1 MLHERPG
8 IARGHGNFLTSRAV
22 FRGENRPADRGKSD
36 AGAIRPVRFLPGICH
51 HQLGQLVRCCSDNA
65 EHLSVNQKYV
75 DAFLQNLGNTL
86 G

>member
-1 MLHERPG
+1 MGISCHPAQFSGGKTARRPG
-8 IARGHGNFLTSRAV
+8 KA
-22 FRGENRPADRGKSD
+22 E

>member
-1 MLHERPG
+1 M
-8 IARGHGNFLTSRAV
+8 
-22 FRGENRPADRGKSD
+22 
-36 AGAIRPVRFLPGICH
+36 RFLPGICH

>member
-1 MLHERPG
+1 MPRDCK
-8 IARGHGNFLTSRAV
+8 RAWE
-22 FRGENRPADRGKSD
+22 FPAIPRSFPGENRPADRGKSET
-36 AGAIRPVRFLPGICH
+36 GAIRPVRFLPGICH